1 MRMMTIASGS
11 SGNSTLIQSDSNSV
25 LIDCGISKK
34 RIEDALKG
42 VDMSLYDIDGI
53 FITHEHTDHV
63 NAVGVIART
72 YGLKMYATE
81 ETIKAVCRIKS
92 LGSFDKTLFT
102 PIDPMKPVM
111 VGDLS
116 IKAYPV
122 WHDAADPVCYTVTD
136 GRRKVSVAT
145 DMGDYDEGLVKEIS
159 ESDAMVIETNHDV
172 RMLQVG
178 RYSYELKQRILGK
191 RGHLSNEAG
200 GRLIRSVLNNHI
212 RAVYLGHLSKDNNLP
227 ELAYEA
233 VRYEL
238 NGNPFS
244 KDVRDFNIKV
254 APRDHAGEL
263 VEF

>member
-1 MRMMTIASGS
+1 MKMMTIASGS
-11 SGNSTLIQSDSNSV
+11 SGNSTLIQSDSSAV

-34 RIEDALKG
+34 RIEEALSS

-63 NAVGVIART
+63 SAVGVIART

-81 ETIKAVCRIKS
+81 ETIRAISRIKS
-92 LGSFDKTLFT
+92 LGNFDRSLFT
-102 PIDPMKPVM
+102 AIDPMKSVQ

-116 IKAYPV
+116 VRAYPV

-136 GRRKVSVAT
+136 GHRKVSVAT
-145 DMGDYDEGLVKEIS
+145 DMGDYDDGLVREIS
-159 ESDAMVIETNHDV
+159 GSDAMVIETNHDI

-178 RYSYELKQRILGK
+178 RYSYDLKQRILGK

-212 RAVYLGHLSKDNNLP
+212 RAIFLGHLSKDNNLP

-233 VRYEL
+233 VKYEL
-238 NGNPFS
+238 NGNPYS
-244 KDVRDFNIKV
+244 SDVRDFNISV
-254 APRDHAGEL
+254 APRDTAGPL
-263 VEF
+263 ITI